1 MEVYSWGVTI
11 LVLFITL
18 LATNISRIRFKEKV
32 GLGDGGKL
40 SLKKATRAHINTLEH
55 TIPFCL
61 IAYVLSSNDTSSIIL
76 TAIFAVFLFS
86 RFLHAYSYYIS
97 SDITRQLS
105 AGLTY
110 LCIFTAVCLSLIKLA

>member
-11 LVLFITL
+11 LVFWITL
-18 LATNISRIRFKEKV
+18 LATNVSRIRFKERV

-40 SLKKATRAHINTLEH
+40 SLKKATRAHINAIEH

-61 IAYVLSSNDTSSIIL
+61 ITYVLSSNEASSIIL
-76 TAIFAVFLFS
+76 TSIFVVFLLS

-97 SDITRQLS
+97 NDITRQVS
-105 AGLTY
+105 AGATY
-110 LCIFTAVCLSLIKLA
+110 LCIFTALFLSLIKLI